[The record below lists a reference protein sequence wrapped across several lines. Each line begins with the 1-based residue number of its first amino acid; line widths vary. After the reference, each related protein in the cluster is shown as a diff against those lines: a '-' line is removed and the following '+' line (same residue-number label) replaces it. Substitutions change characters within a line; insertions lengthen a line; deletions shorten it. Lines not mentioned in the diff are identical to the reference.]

1 MALMDIGFFSESLG
15 MAVHCMALLPH
26 AREGET
32 LPKRQTL
39 YLLHGYGDSYTSWI
53 RKTNLERYAAHHNL
67 AIIMPDAQKSAY
79 TDMTHGGKF
88 FTYIADELPGKMRA
102 FLPLSERREDTFI
115 AGFSMGGYGA
125 FKIGLARP
133 MQYAAIGCISAGVS
147 NDTPD
152 TVALRELRTGG
163 RPLKDTEEDVPAS
176 IARAAALG
184 KDAPRIYHTI
194 GQEDSLLSSARET
207 RDLLCSYPG
216 DPFHYIYEEK
226 PGKHGWEFCDGALRD
241 FLQWLSPA
249 PR

>member
-1 MALMDIGFFSESLG
+1 MLVMIKGAGDIASGIALRLWRAGINVVMTDLPKPSSIRRTVCFSE
-15 MAVHCMALLPH
+15 AVY
-26 AREGET
+26 RGET
-32 LPKRQTL
+32 KVEEVRARLC
-39 YLLHGYGDSYTSWI
+39 GEFSWI
-53 RKTNLERYAAHHNL
+53 TPEQPRAA
-67 AIIMPDAQKSAY
+67 ARQAVDR
-79 TDMTHGGKF
+79 T
-88 FTYIADELPGKMRA
+88 ELSP
-102 FLPLSERREDTFI
+102 E
-115 AGFSMGGYGA
+115 
-125 FKIGLARP
+125 
-133 MQYAAIGCISAGVS
+133 ISAGVS

>member
-67 AIIMPDAQKSAY
+67 AVIMPDAQKSAY

-125 FKIGLARP
+125 FITTKK
-133 MQYAAIGCISAGVS
+133 
-147 NDTPD
+147 T
-152 TVALRELRTGG
+152 
-163 RPLKDTEEDVPAS
+163 
-176 IARAAALG
+176 
-184 KDAPRIYHTI
+184 
-194 GQEDSLLSSARET
+194 
-207 RDLLCSYPG
+207 
-216 DPFHYIYEEK
+216 
-226 PGKHGWEFCDGALRD
+226 
-241 FLQWLSPA
+241 
-249 PR
+249 

>member
-15 MAVHCMALLPH
+15 MAVHCMALVPH
-26 AREGET
+26 ARDGEV
-32 LPKRQTL
+32 LPRRQTL

-67 AIIMPDAQKSAY
+67 AVIMPDAQKSAY
-79 TDMTHGGKF
+79 TDMSHGGKF
-88 FTYIADELPGKMRA
+88 FTYIADELPAKMRA

-125 FKIGLARP
+125 LKIGLARP
-133 MQYAAIGCISAGVS
+133 TQYAAIGCIS
-147 NDTPD
+147 NNTPD

-184 KDAPRIYHTI
+184 KDAPHIYHTI
-194 GQEDSLLSSARET
+194 GQEDFLLSGARET
-207 RDLLCSYPG
+207 RDLLHSYPG

>member
-1 MALMDIGFFSESLG
+1 
-15 MAVHCMALLPH
+15 
-26 AREGET
+26 
-32 LPKRQTL
+32 
-39 YLLHGYGDSYTSWI
+39 
-53 RKTNLERYAAHHNL
+53 
-67 AIIMPDAQKSAY
+67 
-79 TDMTHGGKF
+79 MTHGGKF

-184 KDAPRIYHTI
+184 KDAPAH
-194 GQEDSLLSSARET
+194 LSYNRTGGFSSVRRAGNAR
-207 RDLLCSYPG
+207 P
-216 DPFHYIYEEK
+216 
-226 PGKHGWEFCDGALRD
+226 AA
-241 FLQWLSPA
+241 QLSG
-249 PR
+249 

>member
-67 AIIMPDAQKSAY
+67 AVIMPDAQKSAY

-133 MQYAAIGCISAGVS
+133 MQYAAIGCISAGIS

-184 KDAPRIYHTI
+184 KDAPHIYHTI
-194 GQEDSLLSSARET
+194 GQEDFLLSGARET
-207 RDLLCSYPG
+207 RDLLLSYPG

>member
-1 MALMDIGFFSESLG
+1 MGGFFGAACNHDAVEDVFFGTDYHSHLGTRRGG
-15 MAVHCMALLPH
+15 MAAFDP
-26 AREGET
+26 ARGLQRNIHNIENSPFRTKFSNVFEEMTG
-32 LPKRQTL
+32 
-39 YLLHGYGDSYTSWI
+39 TS
-53 RKTNLERYAAHHNL
+53 
-67 AIIMPDAQKSAY
+67 
-79 TDMTHGGKF
+79 
-88 FTYIADELPGKMRA
+88 
-102 FLPLSERREDTFI
+102 
-115 AGFSMGGYGA
+115 
-125 FKIGLARP
+125 
-133 MQYAAIGCISAGVS
+133 AIGCISAGVS

-194 GQEDSLLSSARET
+194 GQEDFLLSGARET
-207 RDLLCSYPG
+207 RDLLHSYPG